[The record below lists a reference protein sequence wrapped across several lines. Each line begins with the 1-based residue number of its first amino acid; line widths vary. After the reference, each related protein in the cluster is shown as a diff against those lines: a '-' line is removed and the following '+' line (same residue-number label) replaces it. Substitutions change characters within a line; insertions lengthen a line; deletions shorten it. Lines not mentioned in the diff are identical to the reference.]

1 MENNFT
7 FKDNTF
13 LIDGEILHQCI
24 LNNNDYM
31 SVNDEEK
38 RERMTRFDVLLAKS
52 KGRFYNIENI
62 EKITNKQREGVDVP
76 ELLNNFWADRA
87 LKITT
92 ETDGNWESLDSSAYT
107 LIEDNKEKWYALF
120 YLDNKNGANDSA
132 INAAKYRNNQFVGFN
147 EILSSRGKFTSFLL
161 KINGK
166 PVQKNIQS
174 NQFFSPYD
182 HASKFYV
189 IYDPFLFQNNDHI
202 LGLKIKGDN
211 NFIISKKTKLKSS
224 LYNNR
229 NHLSLYFDW
238 IYRCFQKSNLTE
250 LPQVFLG
257 GRSGNSFSNA
267 SKDRLIEI
275 ESIFSQHIIESKNQN
290 SSFKIMKKFFL
301 ENKVNFFWIDNKMY
315 KKNPTLHGNW
325 IFNDY
330 GGVSW
335 GERKMAFDDKHYK
348 KNLFV
353 HDLKLDISQL
363 SNNIFN
369 TIGDDSKEAKLYFN
383 ARNIFENIIN
393 EKN

>member
-1 MENNFT
+1 MERQEIMENNFT

-76 ELLNNFWADRA
+76 ELFNNFWADRA

-132 INAAKYRNNQFVGFN
+132 INAAKDRNNQFVGFN

-166 PVQKNIQS
+166 PEQKNIQS
-174 NQFFSPYD
+174 NQFFSPYN

-211 NFIISKKTKLKSS
+211 NFITSKKTKLKSS

-250 LPQVFLG
+250 LPQVF
-257 GRSGNSFSNA
+257 
-267 SKDRLIEI
+267 
-275 ESIFSQHIIESKNQN
+275 
-290 SSFKIMKKFFL
+290 
-301 ENKVNFFWIDNKMY
+301 
-315 KKNPTLHGNW
+315 
-325 IFNDY
+325 
-330 GGVSW
+330 
-335 GERKMAFDDKHYK
+335 
-348 KNLFV
+348 
-353 HDLKLDISQL
+353 
-363 SNNIFN
+363 
-369 TIGDDSKEAKLYFN
+369 
-383 ARNIFENIIN
+383 
-393 EKN
+393 